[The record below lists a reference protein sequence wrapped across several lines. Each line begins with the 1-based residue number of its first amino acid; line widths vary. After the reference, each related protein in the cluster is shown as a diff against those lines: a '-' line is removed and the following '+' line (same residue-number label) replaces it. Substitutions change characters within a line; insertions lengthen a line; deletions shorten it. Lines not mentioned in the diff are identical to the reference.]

1 MARLNPEKTTI
12 LFFDLEA
19 YVPEPLRSR
28 PRIPSLAANP
38 HLPGVYL
45 IGGAFSC
52 CNPFQINSPGIQ
64 GHWIWEY
71 ESERDLLAA
80 IYSLFQECWATLEGK
95 ERHEADLIIAGV
107 GIGTFD
113 IPFLYSR
120 ALINEIAP
128 PKDLYETFCCCRV
141 LDLASA
147 GIGYLRERHP
157 IPHPVTHTDLLKRF
171 IGDETKAGGGVVWD
185 MVDSGRTGAIVE
197 RTTLEVQQIIAIYQA
212 MITLNGSAPARQ
224 NGNAGLR

>member
-1 MARLNPEKTTI
+1 MARLNPDKTTI

-19 YVPEPLRSR
+19 YVPKPLRR
-28 PRIPSLAANP
+28 GPRIPSLAANP

-45 IGGAFSC
+45 LGGAFCC
-52 CNPFQINSPGIQ
+52 CNPFQINSREIQ
-64 GHWIWEY
+64 VHWIWEY
-71 ESERDLLAA
+71 ESERELLAA
-80 IYSLFQECWATLEGK
+80 IYSLFQQAWETLKGK
-95 ERHEADLIIAGV
+95 EKHEADLILAGV

-120 ALINEIAP
+120 ALICEIASP
-128 PKDLYETFCCCRV
+128 EDLYETFCCCRV

-147 GIGYLRERHP
+147 GIGYLMDRHP

-171 IGDETKAGGGVVWD
+171 IGDETKAGGGIVWD
-185 MVDSGRTGAIVE
+185 MVDAGNNGAIEE
-197 RTTLEVQQIIAIYQA
+197 RTVLEVQQIITIYQA

-224 NGNAGLR
+224 T

>member
-1 MARLNPEKTTI
+1 MARLHPDKTTI

-19 YVPEPLRSR
+19 YVPESLRSR

-45 IGGAFSC
+45 LGGAFCC
-52 CNPFQINSPGIQ
+52 CNPFQIKSPETL

-71 ESERDLLAA
+71 ASERELLTA
-80 IYSLFQECWATLEGK
+80 IYSLFQTAWETLKGK
-95 ERHEADLIIAGV
+95 EKHEADLILAGV

-120 ALINEIAP
+120 ALIHEIAP
-128 PKDLYETFCCCRV
+128 PENLYETFCCCRV

-147 GIGYLRERHP
+147 GIGYLMDLHP

-171 IGDETKAGGGVVWD
+171 IGNERKAGGGVVWD
-185 MVDSGRTGAIVE
+185 MADSGNTGAIEE
-197 RTTLEVQQIIAIYQA
+197 RTILEVEQIIAIYQA
-212 MITLNGSAPARQ
+212 MIALNGSAS
-224 NGNAGLR
+224 AGDSRPL